1 MRKTGISDL
10 FVNCENI
17 AWNAWKC
24 VIVQVWCYIWQL
36 IVVEYWQNCCD
47 LQRDISKAG
56 ADGGAPRSEYLFKT
70 SGELVRTGEYS
81 FNTCGE
87 LVGICCVMKMMG
99 SFSAS
104 IPDPKRQSDDR
115 CVSAEKIM
123 FKWYVRGC
131 LSQWTIIVVGYSVS
145 RDLQGEVRSRWVP
158 GANGEKLR
166 DRSTSN
172 FFSS

>member
-1 MRKTGISDL
+1 M
-10 FVNCENI
+10 
-17 AWNAWKC
+17 
-24 VIVQVWCYIWQL
+24 
-36 IVVEYWQNCCD
+36 
-47 LQRDISKAG
+47 QRDISKAG

-115 CVSAEKIM
+115 CVSAEKI
-123 FKWYVRGC
+123 
-131 LSQWTIIVVGYSVS
+131 IVQVVC
-145 RDLQGEVRSRWVP
+145 QGVFVTV
-158 GANGEKLR
+158 N
-166 DRSTSN
+166 N
-172 FFSS
+172 YC

>member
-1 MRKTGISDL
+1 M
-10 FVNCENI
+10 
-17 AWNAWKC
+17 
-24 VIVQVWCYIWQL
+24 
-36 IVVEYWQNCCD
+36 
-47 LQRDISKAG
+47 QRDISKAG

-115 CVSAEKIM
+115 CVSAEKI
-123 FKWYVRGC
+123 
-131 LSQWTIIVVGYSVS
+131 IVQVVCQGVFVTVNNHFVGYSVR

-166 DRSTSN
+166 DRSTSK
-172 FFSS
+172 FFHKMIDFQFIPRAGMSF

>member
-1 MRKTGISDL
+1 MKCWEMC
-10 FVNCENI
+10 NCSGMVLYLTINCGRI
-17 AWNAWKC
+17 LKK
-24 VIVQVWCYIWQL
+24 
-36 IVVEYWQNCCD
+36 NCCD

-131 LSQWTIIVVGYSVS
+131 LSQ
-145 RDLQGEVRSRWVP
+145 
-158 GANGEKLR
+158 
-166 DRSTSN
+166 
-172 FFSS
+172 

>member
-1 MRKTGISDL
+1 M
-10 FVNCENI
+10 
-17 AWNAWKC
+17 
-24 VIVQVWCYIWQL
+24 
-36 IVVEYWQNCCD
+36 
-47 LQRDISKAG
+47 QRDISKAG

-115 CVSAEKIM
+115 CVSAEKI
-123 FKWYVRGC
+123 
-131 LSQWTIIVVGYSVS
+131 IVQVVCQGVFVTVNNHFVGYSGIYKERS
-145 RDLQGEVRSRWVP
+145 GQDGFQGLMVRNFVT
-158 GANGEKLR
+158 GLLR
-166 DRSTSN
+166 N
-172 FFSS
+172 FFHKMINFQFIPRAGMSF